1 VTPGDGPEAG
11 LRPEYRALYRELQT
25 RMSAGGDLAP
35 GDGDTFSRF
44 RHGALW
50 TPERERLHATV
61 LEDFK
66 ARCAGLPRDGH
77 AALLTA
83 GAPGAGKGG
92 ALRGLAEWQGRD
104 DELGHALNE
113 VHGIDVR
120 DYVVLDPDEFK
131 VAVFEHGGAPQL
143 PPHAHEL
150 SGGLRLSPSEMAS
163 LTHRESAYLQGTFEQ
178 WARSEGYNLLYDA
191 TLRDQRWN
199 EKLLGDLRT
208 GGYDKRVLLSVE
220 VPVEQ
225 CLAQNASRWQHGRTD
240 FDAGRDWY
248 GGRMAPEA
256 MIKDLYAQS
265 TSGRGF
271 SIGREN
277 AEKLVA
283 GGLATGLITSERG
296 DFPARGARTGPSSR
310 GLNSSPTSGLSSSP
324 NPGLR
329 TSPNPELRTSPAP
342 ELRTSPAPE
351 LRTSPAP
358 ELRTSPAPE
367 LRTSPAPGLS
377 SSPRPGLRISPAAGL
392 ASSPAPGP
400 NSSPAAVPNS
410 PPTHRQGDA
419 TIRVS
424 AAGKLR
430 SGTGAAAPAAG
441 RSPKAPGAA
450 PGTTP
455 AITPPA
461 PRRPPRTP

>member
-104 DELGHALNE
+104 DELGHALNQ

-143 PPHAHEL
+143 PRRAHEL
-150 SGGLRLSPSEMAS
+150 PGNLRLSPSEMAS
-163 LTHRESAYLQGTFEQ
+163 LTHRESAYLQGAFEQ

-256 MIKDLYAQS
+256 MIKDLYARS

-296 DFPARGARTGPSSR
+296 DFPARGARTGPSSP
-310 GLNSSPTSGLSSSP
+310 GLNS
-324 NPGLR
+324 
-329 TSPNPELRTSPAP
+329 
-342 ELRTSPAPE
+342 
-351 LRTSPAP
+351 
-358 ELRTSPAPE
+358 SPAPE

-377 SSPRPGLRISPAAGL
+377 SSPAPGLRISPAAGL
-392 ASSPAPGP
+392 PSSPAPGP
-400 NSSPAAVPNS
+400 NSPPAAVPGS
-410 PPTHRQGDA
+410 PPAAVPGSPPAHRQGDA